1 MKPKSEHK
9 FPILALVIGGLGTI
23 AACLGIL
30 AYTAPQTANKLWP
43 LLAHTTVA
51 DALITMGAIC
61 IVVEMVMILQWIR
74 RKREP
79 AAQLPAEPVVNR
91 RDRI

>member
-1 MKPKSEHK
+1 MKPKPEHK

-30 AYTAPQTANKLWP
+30 AYSAPQTANKLWP

-51 DALITMGAIC
+51 DALMAMGAIC

-74 RKREP
+74 RKRESVAP
-79 AAQLPAEPVVNR
+79 MQEQPVVNR
-91 RDRI
+91 RDRS

>member
-1 MKPKSEHK
+1 MKPKSDQK

-30 AYTAPQTANKLWP
+30 AYSAPQTASKVWP

-51 DALITMGAIC
+51 DALIAMGAIF

-74 RKREP
+74 RKRESVAP
-79 AAQLPAEPVVNR
+79 IQEESVVNR
-91 RDRI
+91 RDRF